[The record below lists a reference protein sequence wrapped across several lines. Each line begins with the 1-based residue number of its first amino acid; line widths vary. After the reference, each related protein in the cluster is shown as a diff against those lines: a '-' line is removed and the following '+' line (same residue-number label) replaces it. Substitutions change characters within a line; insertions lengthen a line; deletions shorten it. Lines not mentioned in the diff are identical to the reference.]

1 MRHHVSH
8 IRGDIELA
16 VAGFVLIVLAAWIL
30 EGAGFAL
37 AVSMVV
43 GTAMVLAIPFVSIWF
58 DQRDLPRDSY
68 PRH

>member
-8 IRGDIELA
+8 IRRDIELA
-16 VAGFVLIVLAAWIL
+16 VAGFVLIVMAAWIL

-43 GTAMVLAIPFVSIWF
+43 GTAMALTIPFVSIWF
-58 DQRDLPRDSY
+58 DQRDLPRDGY
-68 PRH
+68 PKA